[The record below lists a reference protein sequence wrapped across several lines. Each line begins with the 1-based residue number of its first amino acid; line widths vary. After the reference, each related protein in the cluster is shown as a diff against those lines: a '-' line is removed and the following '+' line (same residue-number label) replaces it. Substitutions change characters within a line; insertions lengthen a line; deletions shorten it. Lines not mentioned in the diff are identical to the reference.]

1 MFKFL
6 KEKLKNAVSFFSKK
20 VEDLPE
26 SVEETKIKLAEQIP
40 EKPVAKPSKEKETK
54 KKEIKL
60 EKDSI
65 VWEEK
70 HKIAEEIVTETKPEE
85 EKGFFTK
92 LKDKFTKTEE
102 VKEQPEIKE
111 EKKGFFGYIA
121 EKVTTKRIS
130 EEKFDELFWDL
141 ELAML
146 ENNVAVEVIEKIK
159 KDLKEKLVNVP
170 IRRNEVEVS
179 IVNSLKTSIR
189 NLFNVEGINLLEK
202 IKNKKD
208 KPYVILFFGIN
219 GSGKTSSV
227 AKLAYMLQKKNISVV
242 MVAADTW
249 RAASIEQ
256 LEEHGNK
263 LGIKVIKHDYGAD
276 PAAVAFDGIKH
287 AQARNL
293 DVVLIDTAG
302 RMHSNTNLIQEMEK
316 INRVTKPD
324 LKIFVGESITGN
336 DCVIQSETFDKSVG
350 IDAII
355 LTKSD
360 IDEKGGAIISISYV
374 TKKPI
379 LFLGTGQDYND
390 LKEFNPDEVVASIG
404 L

>member
-6 KEKLKNAVSFFSKK
+6 KEKLKSAVSFFSKK
-20 VEDLPE
+20 VEELPE
-26 SVEETKIKLAEQIP
+26 SKEEPKLEEP
-40 EKPVAKPSKEKETK
+40 KRKEKVLETK
-54 KKEIKL
+54 K
-60 EKDSI
+60 SI
-65 VWEEK
+65 
-70 HKIAEEIVTETKPEE
+70 
-85 EKGFFTK
+85 
-92 LKDKFTKTEE
+92 
-102 VKEQPEIKE
+102 IKE
-111 EKKGFFGYIA
+111 EKHNISEEVTHKKEGFFSKLKEKVVGKEEGFFGLIT
-121 EKVTTKRIS
+121 EKITTKKIS

-141 ELAML
+141 EVAML

-159 KDLKEKLVNVP
+159 KDLKERLVNVP
-170 IRRNEVEVS
+170 IKRNEIEIS

-189 NLFNVEGINLLEK
+189 ELFNVESIDILK
-202 IKNKKD
+202 RIKAKKN

-219 GSGKTSSV
+219 GSGKTSSI
-227 AKLAYMLQKKNISVV
+227 AKLAYMLQKKNISAV

-249 RAASIEQ
+249 RAAAIQQ

-316 INRVTKPD
+316 IVRVAKPD

-336 DCVIQSETFDKSVG
+336 DCVIQSETFDRAIG
-350 IDAII
+350 IDGII

-360 IDEKGGAIISISYV
+360 VDEKGGAIISISYV
-374 TKKPI
+374 LKKPI
-379 LFLGTGQDYND
+379 LYLGTGQNYSD
-390 LKEFNPDEVVASIG
+390 LKEFNPDDIVASIG